1 MTYSHAVSRRVLRFA
16 PSPNGFLH
24 IGHAYSAL
32 CNDRLARATGG
43 RLLLRMEDIDRGRCK
58 PSYEAA
64 ILEDLA
70 WLGIAFDREV
80 RRQSEHFS
88 DYAQALE
95 KLSARGLLYPCFCT
109 RGDITRTAAGRPDA
123 PRDPDGAPLYPGTC
137 KRLDAEARQRR
148 IAAGVPAALRLDM
161 DKAVAELGLRLGW
174 REFGG
179 GREARDV
186 AAEPRLWGDA
196 VLARRDIPASYHI
209 AVVVDDALQGV
220 TDVVRGEDLFH
231 ATSLH
236 RLLQELLGLPAPDY
250 HHHHVLRDEAGAKLS
265 KSTKAK
271 ALRALRAEG
280 VSAAE
285 VRASLEAEAAIDG

>member
-1 MTYSHAVSRRVLRFA
+1 MTGQRRVLRFA

-32 CNDRLARATGG
+32 CNDRLARETGG
-43 RLLLRMEDIDRGRCK
+43 RLLLRMEDTDRGRCK

-64 ILEDLA
+64 ILDDLA
-70 WLGIAFDREV
+70 WLGVRFDPAV

-88 DYAQALE
+88 DYAQALDR
-95 KLSARGLLYPCFCT
+95 LSARGLLYPCFCT
-109 RGDITRTAAGRPDA
+109 RGDIARKASARAGVA
-123 PRDPDGAPLYPGTC
+123 RDPDGAPLYTGTC
-137 KRLDAEARQRR
+137 KHLSAEARQRR
-148 IAAGVPAALRLDM
+148 IAAGAPAALRLDM
-161 DKAVAELGLRLGW
+161 DRAIAELGLRLGW
-174 REFGG
+174 REFGEG
-179 GREARDV
+179 QEGRDV
-186 AAEPRLWGDA
+186 AAEPRLWGDV

-220 TDVVRGEDLFH
+220 TDVVRGEDLFQ

-250 HHHHVLRDEAGAKLS
+250 HHHRVLKDEAGAKLS

-280 VSAAE
+280 VGADE
-285 VRASLEAEAAIDG
+285 VRASLGFEPAVTA